1 MENKMNKI
9 IMALTIALISATMNV
24 FADSLVTESAP
35 DANVYIIQPV
45 DGAIVE
51 QTFKVVFGLS
61 KMGVAPAGITKE
73 NTGHHHILI
82 DTDTLPDLTKSLPAT
97 DKIKHFGGG
106 QTETQLTLAPGQHTL
121 QLVLGNFAHVP
132 HNKPVVSDKIT
143 ITVKSGVPTPPQTL
157 NVQIN

>member
-1 MENKMNKI
+1 MENIMNKI
-9 IMALTIALISATMNV
+9 IMVLTIALISTTMNV

-35 DANVYIIQPV
+35 DANVYIIQPA
-45 DGAIVE
+45 DGASVD

-61 KMGVAPAGITKE
+61 NMGVAPAGITKK

-82 DTDTLPDLTKSLPAT
+82 DTDILPDLTQSLPST

-106 QTETQLTLAPGQHTL
+106 QTETQLTLAPGKHTL

-132 HNKPVVSDKIT
+132 HSKPVISDKIT
-143 ITVKSGVPTPPQTL
+143 ITVKSDVPTPPQML
-157 NVQIN
+157 NIQSN

>member
-1 MENKMNKI
+1 MNKI
-9 IMALTIALISATMNV
+9 IMVLTIALISTTMNV

-45 DGAIVE
+45 DGANVD

-61 KMGVAPAGITKE
+61 NMGVAPAGVTKK

-82 DTDTLPDLTKSLPAT
+82 DTDILPDLTQPLPST

-106 QTETQLTLAPGQHTL
+106 QTETQLTLSPGKHTL

-132 HNKPVVSDKIT
+132 HNKPVVSSKIT
-143 ITVKSGVPTPPQTL
+143 ITVK
-157 NVQIN
+157 

>member
-9 IMALTIALISATMNV
+9 IMTLTIALICSTMNV

-35 DANVYIIQPV
+35 DATAYIIEPI
-45 DGAIVE
+45 DGATVD

-61 KMGVAPAGITKE
+61 NMGVAPAGTTNK

-82 DTDTLPDLTKSLPAT
+82 DKKTLPDLTKSLPAT

-106 QTETQLTLAPGQHTL
+106 QTETMLTLAPGEHTL
-121 QLVLGNFAHVP
+121 QLVLGNYAHIP
-132 HNKPVVSDKIT
+132 HSRPIVSEKIT
-143 ITVKSGVPTPPQTL
+143 ITVE
-157 NVQIN
+157 